1 MGEWM
6 IVISDRGKS
15 FDRRSPVTQDKGVK
29 RPKLLFAAFL
39 MSIAFP
45 IFAEQL
51 QPSVFIYGGLRGAVE
66 KEVGNAFESG
76 FGFSAALAKG
86 TRVVVNLGTARHP
99 IIEQAQGNKLI
110 YKTSTASPF
119 LVGLQ
124 QEIIGGSRLAAYL
137 TAEAGVLFSGLQG
150 LNIVT
155 IPETTVRQ
163 KVPASFI
170 FRGAAGAEFSVST
183 NLHLFGEAGYL
194 YGKATG
200 TTSTYDLS
208 TLVMEQE
215 FQLDLSAFDIC
226 LGLKYY
232 F

>member
-1 MGEWM
+1 MNVM
-6 IVISDRGKS
+6 SDRGKS
-15 FDRRSPVTQDKGVK
+15 FDRRLPVTQDKGVK
-29 RPKLLFAAFL
+29 RPKLLFAVFL
-39 MSIAFP
+39 MSIAFSV
-45 IFAEQL
+45 FAEQPK
-51 QPSVFIYGGLRGAVE
+51 PSVFIYGGLRVAAE
-66 KEVGNAFESG
+66 KEVGSAFESG
-76 FGFSAALAKG
+76 FGFSMALAKG
-86 TRVVVNLGTARHP
+86 TRAVVNVGTARHS
-99 IIEQAQGNKLI
+99 IIEQAHGNKVF
-110 YKTSTASPF
+110 YKYYTASPF
-119 LVGLQ
+119 LGGLQ

-170 FRGAAGAEFSVST
+170 FRGAAGAELSVST

-208 TLVMEQE
+208 TLVREQE
-215 FQLDLSAFDIC
+215 FQLDLSAFDVC